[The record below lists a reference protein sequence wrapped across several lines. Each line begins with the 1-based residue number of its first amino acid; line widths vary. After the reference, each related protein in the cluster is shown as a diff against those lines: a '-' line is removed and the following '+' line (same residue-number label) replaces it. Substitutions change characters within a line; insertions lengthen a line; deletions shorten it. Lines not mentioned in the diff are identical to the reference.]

1 MFVDAVVVVSVAL
14 ALVLAPRVPAA
25 VRRTPPRSRTGRSV
39 PPLAALAVVTGLIY
53 VNQVLFTVYVLR
65 VHGGDPSF
73 VARYLPTGWFE
84 LVSESPVS
92 RRLADGFPAPELLAP
107 SVLRVQ
113 ALLELP
119 FVLLAFAVV
128 VRWFDAEL
136 YRAIARSALLPLAS
150 LSYTAVF
157 CLVEWDLRNPY
168 TVDDIVVRAVSAVL
182 TPLFLARL
190 AARDTVDTRTP
201 ASVSGLLVFI
211 GSLGALGVLVLVVYD
226 TALLYNLG
234 RLNDRLPVASA
245 AAGLLAA
252 LRGVAH
258 RLRDDRSAAGLAMSF
273 VWHALFR
280 WLALFF
286 VPALAV
292 RYGVMF
298 GTPWSAAGAGL
309 VIGAASCLP
318 AGRDAVA
325 GTADVTDAAG
335 FPPGRR
341 RTRALRLAGRLTC
354 AGLVG
359 TGAAYVVVT
368 VSRTLSPGPYYETR
382 ALLGA
387 TAFLVTAVTAVGAV
401 DAVGRRRTG
410 VSPPAQ
416 ARLRAAAEP
425 RRPRHAPV
433 REPGRSAGG
442 GHRPAPQADR
452 PS

>member
-1 MFVDAVVVVSVAL
+1 MFIDAVVVVSVVLAL
-14 ALVLAPRVPAA
+14 ALAPRVPAA
-25 VRRTPPRSRTGRSV
+25 VRRTPPRPRTGRSV
-39 PPLAALAVVTGLIY
+39 SPLAALAVVTGLVY

-84 LVSESPVS
+84 LASGSPVL

-113 ALLELP
+113 AFLELP
-119 FVLLAFAVV
+119 FVLLAFAAVL
-128 VRWFDAEL
+128 RWFDAGL

-150 LSYTAVF
+150 VSYTVVF

-168 TVDDIVVRAVSAVL
+168 TVDDLVVRAVSAVL
-182 TPLFLARL
+182 TPLLVARL
-190 AARDTVDTRTP
+190 AARDTTVGRTP

-234 RLNDRLPVASA
+234 RLDERLPVALA
-245 AAGLLAA
+245 AAGLLAG

-258 RLRDDRSAAGLAMSF
+258 RLRDDRSPPGLAMSF
-273 VWHALFR
+273 VRQALSR

-298 GTPWSAAGAGL
+298 GTPWPAVGAAL
-309 VIGAASCLP
+309 VIGAAACLG
-318 AGRDAVA
+318 AGRDALA
-325 GTADVTDAAG
+325 GVEDAPDADRLRA
-335 FPPGRR
+335 GRR
-341 RTRALRLAGRLTC
+341 RTLGLLPAGRLTC

-359 TGAAYVVVT
+359 TGAAYVA
-368 VSRTLSPGPYYETR
+368 VSLSPGPYYETG
-382 ALLGA
+382 ALSAGA
-387 TAFLVTAVTAVGAV
+387 AFVVTAVAACGVV
-401 DAVGRRRTG
+401 DAVDRRRPGAGPPRQTRS
-410 VSPPAQ
+410 SPSASWGDG
-416 ARLRAAAEP
+416 R
-425 RRPRHAPV
+425 
-433 REPGRSAGG
+433 PGRS
-442 GHRPAPQADR
+442 
-452 PS
+452 